1 MIPVR
6 QLDSSRLRPV
16 YHMDLW
22 FMCSAIDWK
31 NTCFFLLLCVVRAQR
46 GVLKY
51 EGRLGQLKGVHCPTA
66 APEIIKRRGT
76 IIKMFAAAFEKLP
89 RHGRNTTSAH
99 QTHTHTHIDMYIY
112 LDVWPGTSTYLL
124 LLGRLINW
132 LLKVLKIENKIL
144 RYQNKIPA
152 RVRVRG
158 RGGTAHLIRPS
169 RLVRQLGSLR
179 MSGGCA
185 ISPAVIRPTD
195 HSCGSVH
202 MCIQQ

>member
-6 QLDSSRLRPV
+6 QLDSLRPV
-16 YHMDLW
+16 YHMDPW

-31 NTCFFLLLCVVRAQR
+31 NTCFFFVAVCCTSTAWYIEIWGKVGSAEGSPLSNSCPRNNKAPWHNYKNVCCRFRKIASTWAQ
-46 GVLKY
+46 
-51 EGRLGQLKGVHCPTA
+51 HH
-66 APEIIKRRGT
+66 KR
-76 IIKMFAAAFEKLP
+76 
-89 RHGRNTTSAH
+89 TSN
-99 QTHTHTHIDMYIY
+99 THTHTHIDMYIY

-179 MSGGCA
+179 MSGRCA